1 LRLHHP
7 TPREVAI
14 TFEKPWEGNASGYPA
29 DHPVSPEML
38 SATIFHTLGISPETR
53 IHDAFGRPVPVM
65 GGGEPILDLFG

>member
-1 LRLHHP
+1 M
-7 TPREVAI
+7 TYGTSDKDA
-14 TFEKPWEGNASGYPA
+14 GYPA

-38 SATIFHTLGISPETR
+38 SATVFHALGISPETR